1 MLPCVLEKE
10 TGRNTHQKSFLAWSR
25 NFWSAQNTGGWATV
39 SLLRAGQTYSSGDCI
54 SVEINVG
61 FSFMNLSP
69 SSWTSHC
76 SVLHLQFS
84 AVDLEQSLFQPFPS
98 EVVFQSYVPCEVYE
112 VPLILRNNDKV
123 SAWIW
128 RFNSVLE
135 EESGV
140 IHPRIKFHHLYFA
153 GWWKSS
159 HTGLLPLILA
169 VCRWYLTQ
177 RRFSSWHPSPWKPWI
192 DGNEGCTVL
201 ICSHALPW
209 ECAPRPTGC
218 LVSLGFWQGISAP
231 HSLFSCLCVAPC
243 QSTGD
248 ESSLLYSGISYV

>member
-1 MLPCVLEKE
+1 
-10 TGRNTHQKSFLAWSR
+10 
-25 NFWSAQNTGGWATV
+25 
-39 SLLRAGQTYSSGDCI
+39 
-54 SVEINVG
+54 
-61 FSFMNLSP
+61 MNLSP
-69 SSWTSHC
+69 SSWTSPC

-135 EESGV
+135 EESSV
-140 IHPRIKFHHLYFA
+140 IHVVYRVASYLLHHSTSKNKISPPLF
-153 GWWKSS
+153 SRMMEIF
-159 HTGLLPLILA
+159 HTGLVPLILA
-169 VCRWYLTQ
+169 VCWGYLTQ
-177 RRFSSWHPSPWKPWI
+177 RSFSSWHPSPWKPWI
-192 DGNEGCTVL
+192 DENEGCTVL

-209 ECAPRPTGC
+209 ECAPCPTGC
-218 LVSLGFWQGISAP
+218 SVSLGFWQGISAP
-231 HSLFSCLCVAPC
+231 HSLFSCLCAAPC

-248 ESSLLYSGISYV
+248 ESSLLYAGISYV